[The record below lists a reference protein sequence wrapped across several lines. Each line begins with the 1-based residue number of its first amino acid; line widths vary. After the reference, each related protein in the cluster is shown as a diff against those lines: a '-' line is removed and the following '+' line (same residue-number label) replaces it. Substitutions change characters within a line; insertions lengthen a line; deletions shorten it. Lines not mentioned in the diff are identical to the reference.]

1 MSEQTPPED
10 DRTVVEG
17 QGDAAG
23 PGDMPERI
31 GPYRLIR
38 ELGRGGM
45 GTVYLAEQLE
55 PVQRKVALKLIGKR
69 SAGGSAG
76 AMFEVERQM
85 LARMHH
91 PAIAQVFDAGTAED
105 GRPWFAMEW
114 VRGEPIVEHV
124 ERHGLSTKERL
135 ELFIRVCS
143 GIQHAHQ
150 QGVIHRDIKPGNV
163 LVSRIDGV
171 SMPGIID
178 FGVATG
184 IVEQAGRARS
194 DTTDRAG
201 TRGYMSP
208 EMLTGPA
215 AEVDTR
221 TDVYSLGVLLFELLT
236 RQRPPPADNTPALE
250 AIRKG
255 LISSN
260 VSGQSV
266 GTTSGPSL
274 PDASH
279 LPREL
284 RWILARALAPD
295 RNDRYDS
302 AAALAADLRRYLAN
316 EVVEAVPATRRY
328 RWRKFLARNALAASA
343 ASVVSLALVVGL
355 VVAIWGLLE
364 ARAQADRAEQI
375 AVFTTRMLS
384 SIEPQIA
391 EGQPTPVLD
400 RVLADAA

>member
-1 MSEQTPPED
+1 LCTVVQARGSAMSGQIPPED

-17 QGDAAG
+17 QASAAV
-23 PGDMPERI
+23 PGDGMPERI
-31 GPYRLIR
+31 GPYRLLR

-55 PVQRKVALKLIGKR
+55 PVQRNVALKLLCAR
-69 SAGGSAG
+69 RAGGTRG

-91 PAIAQVFDAGTAED
+91 PAIAQVFDAGTADD

-124 ERHGLSTKERL
+124 ERHGLSMQQRL
-135 ELFIRVCS
+135 ELFVRVC
-143 GIQHAHQ
+143 GGVQHAHQ

-163 LVSRIDGV
+163 LVDRVDGA
-171 SMPGIID
+171 SMPRIID
-178 FGVATG
+178 FGVAAG
-184 IVEQAGRARS
+184 IIEQAGRSRL

-255 LISSN
+255 LISST
-260 VSGQSV
+260 V
-266 GTTSGPSL
+266 
-274 PDASH
+274 
-279 LPREL
+279 
-284 RWILARALAPD
+284 
-295 RNDRYDS
+295 
-302 AAALAADLRRYLAN
+302 
-316 EVVEAVPATRRY
+316 
-328 RWRKFLARNALAASA
+328 
-343 ASVVSLALVVGL
+343 
-355 VVAIWGLLE
+355 
-364 ARAQADRAEQI
+364 
-375 AVFTTRMLS
+375 
-384 SIEPQIA
+384 
-391 EGQPTPVLD
+391 
-400 RVLADAA
+400 